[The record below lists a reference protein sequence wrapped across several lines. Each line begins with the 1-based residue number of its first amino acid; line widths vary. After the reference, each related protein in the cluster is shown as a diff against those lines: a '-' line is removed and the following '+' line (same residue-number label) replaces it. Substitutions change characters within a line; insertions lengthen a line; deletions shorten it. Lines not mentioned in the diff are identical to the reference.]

1 MTKMQWIMA
10 GIVRFHK
17 EIESWFV
24 TEEEQLKEITKRRNE
39 KD

>member
-24 TEEEQLKEITKRRNE
+24 TEEEQLKEIQKEGTG
-39 KD
+39 